1 MKIINNV
8 NFKNKKTGKAE
19 EDNEEKV
26 ALSDEEAMF
35 LYDKAVFELNIL
47 NEKLNSLLTRM
58 DDSFCGGSILG
69 AEQISSGLYLLNEA
83 INIIIPAILKGD
95 YDKIRDKDDSTI
107 TDEAYDAIRENLYIN
122 LIRKYKKLN

>member
-8 NFKNKKTGKAE
+8 NLKNKSTEKTE

-26 ALSDEEAMF
+26 VLSDKQAMF
-35 LYDKAVFELNIL
+35 LYNKAGLELSVL
-47 NEKLNSLLTRM
+47 NEKLNSLLTYM
-58 DDSFCGGSILG
+58 DGCFCGGSILG

-107 TDEAYDAIRENLYIN
+107 KDEAYDAIRENLYIN
-122 LIRKYKKLN
+122 LIKKYNDLN

>member
-8 NFKNKKTGKAE
+8 NFKNKKTE
-19 EDNEEKV
+19 EGNEEKV
-26 ALSDEEAMF
+26 ALSNEEAMF
-35 LYDKAVFELNIL
+35 LYNKAGLELNIL
-47 NEKLNSLLTRM
+47 NEKLNSLITFM